1 MSISIKAGA
10 KEYAVGFEFLESI
23 ASSIPDTEEYMDLFQ
38 TLAGSGNVSVRAAI
52 AYKDKIKSE
61 TVNILAKDSQVEV
74 LRNLA
79 NQAEAC
85 GKVGSDE
92 VDRWIALGDVELC
105 THIANNINNYKKCD
119 EDVLLGKLS
128 KHKDPKVRGAIAE
141 NYETPKKI
149 LKSLLKDKDPDVAQK
164 AKSTMEN

>member
-1 MSISIKAGA
+1 MSLI
-10 KEYAVGFEFLESI
+10 Y
-23 ASSIPDTEEYMDLFQ
+23 D
-38 TLAGSGNVSVRAAI
+38 N
-52 AYKDKIKSE
+52 KIR
-61 TVNILAKDSQVEV
+61 NGRFYILAKDSQVEV

-141 NYETPKKI
+141 NYETPQKI

>member
-38 TLAGSGNVSVRAAI
+38 TLAGSENVSVRAAI

-85 GKVGSDE
+85 G
-92 VDRWIALGDVELC
+92 
-105 THIANNINNYKKCD
+105 
-119 EDVLLGKLS
+119 
-128 KHKDPKVRGAIAE
+128 
-141 NYETPKKI
+141 
-149 LKSLLKDKDPDVAQK
+149 
-164 AKSTMEN
+164 